1 MLFMKDVIKTALDKD
16 RKLREKLSKKTYRK
30 DGKLRKDVNREV
42 EYVSVKDGLRETSKD
57 A

>member
-30 DGKLRKDVNREV
+30 DGKLRKDVEREV